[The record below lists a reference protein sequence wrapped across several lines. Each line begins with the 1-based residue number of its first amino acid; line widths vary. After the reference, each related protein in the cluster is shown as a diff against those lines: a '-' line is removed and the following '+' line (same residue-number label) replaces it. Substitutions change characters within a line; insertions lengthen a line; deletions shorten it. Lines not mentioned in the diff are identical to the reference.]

1 MAALRLPLLA
11 WLLVA
16 FAVDAAAAT
25 TIERYDPRLAQI
37 LAPEAVVERLADGL
51 QWVEGPVWNGADGS
65 LLFSDIPANVIYRLR
80 PADGLSVFLTPSGY
94 FGADRFGGREPGSN
108 GLAIDRAGR
117 LVICEHGNRRL
128 SLLDTDGRRRTL
140 VERYRGKRLNSP
152 NDVAIAANGDLY
164 FTDPPFGLP
173 QAFADPARELAFS
186 GVFRLSS
193 SGELTLLTDELAAP
207 NGIALSPDE
216 SVLYVSDVDPAHS
229 AWLAYP
235 LNDDGSLGE
244 GRVLFDATS
253 ISGPGRG
260 APDGIEVDRRGHV
273 FGAGPGGVFIFDPA
287 GQLLGLIRTGVPTA
301 NLAWGED
308 GSVLYIA
315 ANTAIFRVPTLTRGA
330 HFPTTGEL
338 R

>member
-1 MAALRLPLLA
+1 MAARLPFIA
-11 WLLVA
+11 CLLVSLG
-16 FAVDAAAAT
+16 VDALAAV
-25 TIERYDPRLAQI
+25 TIERFDPRLERI

-51 QWVEGPVWNGADGS
+51 QWVEGPVWNRADGS
-65 LLFSDIPANVIYRLR
+65 LLFSDIPANVIYRWT

-94 FGADRFGGREPGSN
+94 FGADRFAGREPGSN

-117 LVICEHGNRRL
+117 LVICEHGNRRV

-152 NDVAIAANGDLY
+152 NDVAIATNGDLY

-173 QAFADPARELAFS
+173 QAFADPARELGFS
-186 GVFRLSS
+186 GVYRLSS
-193 SGELTLLTDELAAP
+193 AGELTLLTDELAAP

-216 SVLYVSDVDPAHS
+216 SVLYLSDVDPAHS

-235 LNDDGSLGE
+235 LGGDGSLGA

-253 ISGPGRG
+253 ISGSGRG
-260 APDGIEVDRRGHV
+260 APDGIEVDYRGYV
-273 FGAGPGGVFIFDPA
+273 YGAGPGGVFIFDPE
-287 GQLLGLIRTGVPTA
+287 GQLLGLIRTGVSTA

-308 GSVLYIA
+308 GTVLYIA
-315 ANTAIFRVPTLTRGA
+315 ANTAIYRVPTLTHGA
-330 HFPTTGEL
+330 HFPATGEL